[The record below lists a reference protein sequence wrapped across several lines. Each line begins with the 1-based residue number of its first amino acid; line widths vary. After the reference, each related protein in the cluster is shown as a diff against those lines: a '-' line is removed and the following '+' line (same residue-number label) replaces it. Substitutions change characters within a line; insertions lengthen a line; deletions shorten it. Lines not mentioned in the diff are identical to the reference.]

1 LQNLFER
8 NHAGSF
14 RVESN
19 LTELQYGDPL
29 QAVELDQTIGVPPGA
44 GRVSIH
50 LNDQHGLNRG
60 SLGEAKIAKAQKDS

>member
-1 LQNLFER
+1 LRNLFER

-44 GRVSIH
+44 GRGSIH

>member
-1 LQNLFER
+1 MRNLFER

>member
-1 LQNLFER
+1 MQNLFER

-44 GRVSIH
+44 GRGSIH

>member
-1 LQNLFER
+1 LRNLFER

-14 RVESN
+14 RVESS

-29 QAVELDQTIGVPPGA
+29 QAVELDRTISVPPGA

-60 SLGEAKIAKAQKDS
+60 SLGEAKIVDAQKDS

>member
-1 LQNLFER
+1 MQNLFER